1 MKNRYLLSDLQ
12 SPIFKFILSLIF
24 LLAFI
29 GAQASHMVGS
39 DITYQCTS
47 TPGVYLVTAKV
58 YRDCQGIQW
67 CGNCPN
73 SLTPCSLT
81 INIAGAE
88 APCNNTPFGSQSLA
102 VVPNQSGFD
111 IMQLCYGYTSVCS
124 NCGSRTPGSF
134 SPGIEVYTFSGIIDL
149 RTLPSSCC
157 KVVFSFRDCCRNAA
171 ITTLSLPQYQW
182 MYVGAMVDRCTANC
196 NSAPAFTN
204 DPVAVTCAGQDFTY
218 NLGAIDPDGDSLS
231 YAFGEGMQDQNT
243 PVNYQA
249 PYNAAVPFPYLGMP
263 AQSPP
268 ALPPLGIYI
277 DPYSGD
283 IRFRPMGTFV
293 SNLVIEVTQW
303 RLINGAYQKVGVT
316 RRDLQF
322 YSVNCPPNNPPKIF
336 TRDYSTGAFTNP
348 NPKQHWTVCA
358 NQQLCFI
365 VTAWDDP
372 GDTTQLTWNAPQ
384 NLVSKGATFT
394 PMYDP
399 GIRRLQGPRL
409 DSFKFC
415 WTPPPEMAGTLPHY
429 FTTIARDIN
438 CTYPVPS
445 RSYLTFDITVK
456 RVPVAA
462 INKVNRNCGFYDF
475 TYTLG
480 PQTGSIN
487 KP

>member
-73 SLTPCSLT
+73 SLTPCSLQ
-81 INIAGAE
+81 INISGAA
-88 APCNNTPFGSQSLA
+88 APCLNTPFGTQTLS
-102 VVPNQSGFD
+102 VVPNLSGFD
-111 IMQLCYGYTSVCS
+111 VVQLCGQSGAGNTSICS

-134 SPGIEVYTFSGIIDL
+134 TPGIEVYTFSGIVDL

-157 KVVFSFRDCCRNAA
+157 KVEFSFSNCCRNAA
-171 ITTLSLPQYQW
+171 ITTLVNPGSLS
-182 MYVGAMVDRCTANC
+182 MYVPAMVDRCANAPC

-204 DPVAVTCAGQDFTY
+204 DPVAVACAGQDFTY

-231 YAFGEGMQDQNT
+231 YAFGQGLTGQNA
-243 PVNYQA
+243 PV
-249 PYNAAVPFPYLGMP
+249 PYLSPYTSAVPFPYLGMP

-277 DPYSGD
+277 DPFSGD

-303 RLINGAYQKVGVT
+303 RLINGVVTKVG
-316 RRDLQF
+316 
-322 YSVNCPPNNPPKIF
+322 
-336 TRDYSTGAFTNP
+336 
-348 NPKQHWTVCA
+348 
-358 NQQLCFI
+358 
-365 VTAWDDP
+365 
-372 GDTTQLTWNAPQ
+372 
-384 NLVSKGATFT
+384 
-394 PMYDP
+394 
-399 GIRRLQGPRL
+399 
-409 DSFKFC
+409 
-415 WTPPPEMAGTLPHY
+415 
-429 FTTIARDIN
+429 
-438 CTYPVPS
+438 
-445 RSYLTFDITVK
+445 
-456 RVPVAA
+456 
-462 INKVNRNCGFYDF
+462 
-475 TYTLG
+475 
-480 PQTGSIN
+480 
-487 KP
+487 